1 MQTLQ
6 EQLAQSKQPAIN
18 GIAAFL
24 QQHINAHWQTTFDA
38 CHAELIEK
46 FPQIGDSVYGIYGN
60 YLFKPAYRQIK
71 EAGFRITPKLPG
83 NFMISREWGEET
95 DRQRWMWSKV
105 TTAEGTPI
113 GTLVIVFYHDHET
126 IRIPRAFDVIALEAT
141 SKPDVIRALSQR
153 SPEFAAAREAKIEIA
168 EYLASLEEQSPS

>member
-6 EQLAQSKQPAIN
+6 ERLAQSDQPAITV
-18 GIAAFL
+18 IAEHI
-24 QQHINAHWQTTFDA
+24 QQHVNANWQTTFDA

-60 YLFKPAYRQIK
+60 NLFKPVVKQIK

-105 TTAEGTPI
+105 TTAEGEPV

-126 IRIPRAFDVIALEAT
+126 IRIPRAFEVIALEAT
-141 SKPDVIRALSQR
+141 SKGDVIRALSQR
-153 SPEFAAAREAKIEIA
+153 SPEFASAREAKIEIA
-168 EYLASLEEQSPS
+168 EYLASLEEQS